1 MSLDRE
7 NARFSERTKRSQA
20 IFQAARKTTPFG
32 VHSNYRL
39 TDPHPLYCVRSK
51 GSRIWDADQN
61 EYIDFNMGFGALVVG
76 HAHPK
81 LVEALKHQ
89 VENGTLFGFESE
101 DATKLAEVMCQ
112 RFNVDMV
119 KFSSTGLEATSHAIR
134 LARAYT
140 SRRKI
145 LKFEG
150 CYHGSHDS
158 LLVSVKPTKAR
169 AGNPKHPTRVPAS
182 QGIPESFINE
192 TVIAPFNNLEAV
204 NELMHENVDQVA
216 GIILEPIPMNMGFIM
231 PQKGF
236 LEGLR
241 KICDEYGCLLI
252 FDEVKTCGK
261 FYGGAEDAFHVK
273 PDLKVMGKAVAGGL
287 PLSVLAGKRPIM
299 EQIVPGQIAHAG
311 TFNANPL
318 SVTAGI
324 VTLTEIL
331 TKEKMGFVSEL
342 GNTLGK
348 GCVEILEG
356 VKVRATT
363 QFLGLSGTIHFG
375 VDRVA
380 NWRDFLEVDFGK
392 WYTMY
397 AAMLNRGIIP
407 MGTGPDE
414 QWTISVQHSKEDV
427 EKYLEA
433 FKEVAKEI
441 SQPSQAVP
449 LVEAL

>member
-1 MSLDRE
+1 MRY
-7 NARFSERTKRSQA
+7 SERTKRSLA
-20 IFQAARKTTPFG
+20 ISQAARKATPFG

-39 TDPHPLYCVRSK
+39 TEPHPLYCARAK
-51 GSRIWDADQN
+51 GSRMWDADHN

-76 HAHPK
+76 HAHPR
-81 LVEALKHQ
+81 LVEAITEKA
-89 VENGTLFGFESE
+89 ENGTLFGFESE
-101 DATKLAEVMCQ
+101 DTPKLAELMCH

-140 SRRKI
+140 RRTKI

-169 AGNPKHPTRVPAS
+169 AGHPNHPTRVPAS
-182 QGIPESFINE
+182 HGIPESFVTE
-192 TVIAPFNNLEAV
+192 TLVAPFNNIEAV
-204 NELMHENVDQVA
+204 NELVHENIDEVA

-231 PQKGF
+231 PENGF

-241 KICDEYGCLLI
+241 KTCDEYGCLLI

-287 PLSVLAGKRPIM
+287 PLSVLAGKKSVM

-318 SVTAGI
+318 SVAAAI
-324 VTLTEIL
+324 VTLSDIL
-331 TKEKMGFVSEL
+331 TKEGMGRVSEL
-342 GNTLGK
+342 GNILGK
-348 GCVEILEG
+348 GCAEILKDL
-356 VKVRATT
+356 KVPAAT
-363 QFLGLSGTIHFG
+363 QFLGVSGTIHFG
-375 VDRVA
+375 VEKVMD
-380 NWRDFLEVDFGK
+380 WRDFLACDFGK
-392 WYTMY
+392 WFTMY

-414 QWTISVQHSKEDV
+414 QWTISVQHSTEDV
-427 EKYLEA
+427 ERYLEV
-433 FKEVAKEI
+433 FKEVSREL
-441 SQPSQAVP
+441 SEPSETMQ